1 MLMIDNEKLFV
12 GSPINF
18 YDICLIY
25 PIKINDILSLG
36 KITYNYQINLLTM
49 TERDMRKMLEKKK
62 ISEEDEIYSLS
73 IFEYLM
79 ESGKNNSNFL
89 LDLEKAFFTFI
100 REKISILP
108 DLGYVVIGDF
118 KDKRIIDKNNF
129 EDFQDIIRISNH
141 IPIPERSPED
151 ESPMAKKFRL
161 RREAVEEAKRK
172 KAEKEGTNLEL
183 EDLIECLCAYGI
195 GFTPK
200 NIGDLTIYALYK
212 LLNRL
217 QKKEQYELDIR
228 MLLAGADSK
237 KVKPK
242 NWIIKS

>member
-12 GSPINF
+12 GSPVNF

-25 PIKINDILSLG
+25 PLKINDILSLG
-36 KITYNYQINLLTM
+36 KSVYNYQINLLTM
-49 TERDMRKMLEKKK
+49 NERDMQKMLKEKN
-62 ISEEDEIYSLS
+62 IPENSRLYGLS
-73 IFEYLM
+73 VFEYFM
-79 ESGKNNSNFL
+79 ESCENNRNFL

-108 DLGYVVIGDF
+108 DLKCIVIGDF
-118 KDKRIIDKNNF
+118 KDKRIINKDNF
-129 EDFQDIIRISNH
+129 SELQDIIRISNH
-141 IPIPERSPED
+141 IPIPEHPPKD
-151 ESPMAKKFRL
+151 ESPMARKFRL

-172 KAEKEGTNLEL
+172 KAEKEGANLEL
-183 EDLIECLCAYGI
+183 EDLIECLCVYGI
-195 GFTPK
+195 GFTPQ

-242 NWIIKS
+242 NWITKL